1 MARGAR
7 HNRRVTTSRELYLRI
22 REASVGVLDLISI
35 QLGRRLGL
43 YAALAAGEVTAPEL
57 ADRTGLNT
65 RMVREWL
72 EQQAVTGFAELV
84 STEGEPDQ
92 WRYRLPDA
100 TREAF
105 TDPDSLSFA
114 APMADEV
121 LRVPGRIGDLEEA
134 VRTGTGMHQPYRWVE
149 GRPDGTRSMFL
160 KLLGS
165 EWLPAVPELH
175 ERLSSAPPARIADIG
190 VGSGWSSIA
199 MARAYPDVLV
209 DGYDLDEL
217 AIGYAQKHARDAGL
231 DDRVTFLAGDVTK
244 FDTSGRY
251 DLVTIFEALHD
262 LSQPVAVLA
271 QLRATLAE
279 GGIVLVADE
288 RVPDQIVAPG
298 AVLDRAHYGWS
309 LVNCLPA
316 AMTDPDSAETGAVM
330 RIDTL
335 RRYAAGAG
343 YSAVDVLPIEHEE
356 WRLYRLRP

>member
-1 MARGAR
+1 
-7 HNRRVTTSRELYLRI
+7 
-22 REASVGVLDLISI
+22 
-35 QLGRRLGL
+35 
-43 YAALAAGEVTAPEL
+43 
-57 ADRTGLNT
+57 
-65 RMVREWL
+65 
-72 EQQAVTGFAELV
+72 
-84 STEGEPDQ
+84 
-92 WRYRLPDA
+92 
-100 TREAF
+100 
-105 TDPDSLSFA
+105 
-114 APMADEV
+114 
-121 LRVPGRIGDLEEA
+121 
-134 VRTGTGMHQPYRWVE
+134 
-149 GRPDGTRSMFL
+149 MFL
-160 KLLGS
+160 TLLGS

-175 ERLSSAPPARIADIG
+175 ERLSSAPPARIADVG

-199 MARAYPDVLV
+199 MARAYPDVMV

-298 AVLDRAHYGWS
+298 AILDRAHYGWS
-309 LVNCLPA
+309 VLNCLPA
-316 AMTDPDSAETGAVM
+316 VMTDPDSAETGAVM

-343 YSAVDVLPIEHEE
+343 YSAVDVLPIEHDE

>member
-92 WRYRLPDA
+92 WRYRLPAA

-134 VRTGTGMHQPYRWVE
+134 FRTGTGMHQPYRWVE

-199 MARAYPDVLV
+199 MARSYPDVMV

-217 AIGYAQKHARDAGL
+217 AIGYAQEHARDAGL
-231 DDRVTFLAGDVTK
+231 VTK

-309 LVNCLPA
+309 LLNCLPA

-343 YSAVDVLPIEHEE
+343 YSAVDVLPIEHDE

>member
-1 MARGAR
+1 M
-7 HNRRVTTSRELYLRI
+7 TTSRELYVRI

-43 YAALAAGEVTAPEL
+43 YAALGVDDEVTASEL
-57 ADRTGLNT
+57 ADRTHLNA

-72 EQQAVTGFAELV
+72 EQQAVTGFVDLV
-84 STEGEPDQ
+84 SSDGEPDQ
-92 WRYRLPDA
+92 WLYRMPDA

-114 APMADEV
+114 APMADDV
-121 LRVPGRIGDLEEA
+121 LRVPARVDDLEEA
-134 VRTGTGMHQPYRWVE
+134 FRTGTGLHQPYHWVE

-165 EWLPAVPELH
+165 EWLPSVPELH
-175 ERLSSAPPARIADIG
+175 QRLSSAPAARIADIG

-199 MARAYPDVLV
+199 MAQAYPQVLV
-209 DGYDLDEL
+209 DGYDLDEI
-217 AIGYAQKHARDAGL
+217 AIGYAQQHARDAGVHG
-231 DDRVTFLAGDVTK
+231 RVSFLAGDVTR

-262 LSQPVAVLA
+262 LSQPIAVLA

-279 GGIVLVADE
+279 GGSVLVADE

-298 AVLDRAHYGWS
+298 TVLERAHYGWS
-309 LVNCLPA
+309 VLNCLPA

-330 RIDTL
+330 RVDTL
-335 RRYAAGAG
+335 RRYAAKAG
-343 YSAVDVLPIEHEE
+343 YSTVDVLPIDHDE
-356 WRLYRLRP
+356 WRFYRLHP

>member
-1 MARGAR
+1 M
-7 HNRRVTTSRELYLRI
+7 TTSRDLYLRI
-22 REASVGVLDLISI
+22 REASVAVLDLISI

-43 YAALAAGEVTAPEL
+43 YAALAAGEVSAPEL
-57 ADRTGLNT
+57 ADRTGLNA

-72 EQQAVTGFAELV
+72 EQQAVTGFVELF
-84 STEGEPDQ
+84 STDGEPDR
-92 WRYRLPDA
+92 WRYRLPEA

-105 TDPDSLSFA
+105 TDPDSLAFA

-121 LRVPGRIGDLEEA
+121 LRVPGRTGDLEVA
-134 VRTGTGMHQPYRWVE
+134 FRAGRGMHQPYHWVE

-165 EWLPAVPELH
+165 EWLPAVPDLH
-175 ERLSSAPPARIADIG
+175 ARLSSAPPARIADIG

-199 MARAYPDVLV
+199 MARTYPDVLV

-217 AIGYAQKHARDAGL
+217 AIGYAQRHAHDAGL
-231 DDRVTFLAGDVTK
+231 DDRVTFRAGDVTT

-262 LSQPVAVLA
+262 LSQPVEVLG
-271 QLRATLAE
+271 QLRATLVE
-279 GGIVLVADE
+279 GGSVLVADE

-298 AVLDRAHYGWS
+298 TVLDRAHYGWS
-309 LVNCLPA
+309 VLNCLPA
-316 AMTDPDSAETGAVM
+316 AMTDPDSAETGTVM

-335 RRYAAGAG
+335 RQYAAGAG
-343 YSAVDVLPIEHEE
+343 YSAVEVLPIDHDE
-356 WRLYRLRP
+356 WRFYRLHP